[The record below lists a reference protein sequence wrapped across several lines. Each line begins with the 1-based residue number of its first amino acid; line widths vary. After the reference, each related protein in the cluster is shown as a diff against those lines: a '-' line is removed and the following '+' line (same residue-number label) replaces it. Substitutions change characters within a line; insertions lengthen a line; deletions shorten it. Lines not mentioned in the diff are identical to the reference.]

1 MTRPGS
7 LAALT
12 LALAACTQS
21 TPSYVVRLDLDR
33 IAAQTQTRQPGFT
46 MVGASAPRAVTPS

>member
-1 MTRPGS
+1 MTRAAS

-12 LALAACTQS
+12 LAIGACTQS

-33 IAAQTQTRQPGFT
+33 IAAQTQARQPGFT
-46 MVGASAPRAVTPS
+46 MVGASAPRPVTPS